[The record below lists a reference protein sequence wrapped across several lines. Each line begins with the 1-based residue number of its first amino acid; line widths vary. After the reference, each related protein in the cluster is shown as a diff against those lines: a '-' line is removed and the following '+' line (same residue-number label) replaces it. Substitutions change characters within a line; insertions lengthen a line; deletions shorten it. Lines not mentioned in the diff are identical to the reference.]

1 MANVA
6 ALNSLTWGHSMPA
19 SETQN
24 TISRMSSVRG
34 LFTRV
39 LAGAVALALPVN
51 ASAACLQG
59 INLAGAEFGSLGGA
73 VGVDYSYPTART
85 IAYFAQKGL
94 NSVRLPFRW
103 ERLQPV
109 LNGPLDS
116 GELARLTTTVKSVR
130 ANGMTVIL
138 DVHNYARYRDNLI
151 GSNAVPNSAFANFWS
166 QLSAHF
172 ANQDKVVFGLMNEPH
187 NMKVKSWLTSAN
199 IATAAIRETG
209 AKNLILVPG
218 STWTGAHS
226 WQSSTD
232 DGNNGKTMLG
242 FVDPDNNYAFEV
254 HQYFDQDYSGTSA
267 SCYGSA
273 GALTGLKSFTGWLN
287 ANGKRGY
294 LGEFGTGNSD
304 ACLSALSDA
313 LTIVKSN
320 PDVWTGWAYWAA
332 GDRWPASYILSV
344 QPVANRERLQ
354 MGSII
359 NALLSPDESCPAL
372 TVK

>member
-1 MANVA
+1 MPL
-6 ALNSLTWGHSMPA
+6 LNI
-19 SETQN
+19 EN
-24 TISRMSSVRG
+24 TISRNSSVRSS
-34 LFTRV
+34 FTRM
-39 LAGAVALALPVN
+39 LAGVIALALPVN
-51 ASAACLQG
+51 VSAACLQG
-59 INLAGAEFGSLGGA
+59 INLAGAEFGSLGGG

-116 GELARLTTTVKSVR
+116 GELARLTTAVKAIR
-130 ANGMTVIL
+130 ANGMTAIL

-151 GSNAVPNSAFANFWS
+151 GSKAVPDSAFANFWS

-172 ANQDKVVFGLMNEPH
+172 ANKERVVFGLMNEPH
-187 NMKVKSWLTSAN
+187 NMKVKSWLVSAN
-199 IATAAIRETG
+199 AATAAIRETG
-209 AKNLILVPG
+209 ANNLILVPG

-226 WQSSTD
+226 WQSTTD

-242 FVDPDNNYAFEV
+242 FVDPANNYAFEV

-267 SCYGSA
+267 NCYGSA
-273 GALTGLKSFTGWLN
+273 GALAGLKSFTNWLKT
-287 ANGKRGY
+287 NGKRGY
-294 LGEFGTGNSD
+294 LGEFGTGNSE

-313 LTIVKSN
+313 LAIVNSN

-344 QPVANRERLQ
+344 QPFGNRERLQ
-354 MGSII
+354 MGPIT
-359 NALLSPDESCPAL
+359 NALSSPDDSCPAL
-372 TVK
+372 TGK